1 MKRLLIVT
9 EEQSAVDFLRGYIP
23 RLIHEY
29 RPKWLHGREYNITL
43 MPYNGKGTL
52 LKKRSKAYITHVSE
66 IYWYSNIS

>member
-43 MPYNGKGTL
+43 MPYN
-52 LKKRSKAYITHVSE
+52 
-66 IYWYSNIS
+66 